1 MPEKTWKKE
10 IAKIEMPDEEI
21 RQGSLDYWNHLAK
34 PLHGMGELEKMIA
47 RIAGIQK
54 TIHPTISKKG
64 IVVLCADNGIV
75 EEGVSQTGAEV
86 TAVVAGNFL
95 TGQTSVCKMAKV
107 AGADIL
113 PYDIG
118 IRTEV
123 DGLTKE
129 VYKVSCGTRNFLR
142 EPAMT
147 REETIRAIMT
157 GMQIVKERKEEG
169 YEILAT
175 GEMGIGNTTTSSA
188 VACALTGEPVE
199 VMAGR
204 GAGLSDAGLLR
215 KKAVIEE
222 GLEKWKPD
230 MQDPVDILSKVGG
243 LDIAGLTGVF
253 LGCARYQIPAVM
265 DGFISSVAALAA
277 VRIEPKVRE
286 YLFASHR
293 SKEPAHNRI
302 LEELRM
308 EAGLDLGMA
317 LGEGTGACALFPLL
331 DMAMTV
337 YEEMSSFEDI
347 QVEQYEEFTS

>member
-1 MPEKTWKKE
+1 MPQETWKRE
-10 IAKIEMPDEEI
+10 IEKIEMPDEKVRED
-21 RQGSLDYWNHLAK
+21 SLVYWNHLAK
-34 PLHGMGELEKMIA
+34 PLHGMGELEKVIA

-54 TIHPTISKKG
+54 TIHPTIKKKG
-64 IVVLCADNGIV
+64 VVVLCADNGIV

-118 IRTEV
+118 ILTEV
-123 DGLTKE
+123 EGLTKE
-129 VYKVSCGTRNFLR
+129 KYKISCGTRNFLK

-147 REETIRAIMT
+147 REETIQAILT

-188 VACALTGEPVE
+188 VACALTGESVD
-199 VMAGR
+199 MMTGR
-204 GAGLSDAGLLR
+204 GAGLSDEGLLR
-215 KKAVIEE
+215 KKAVIEK
-222 GLEKWKPD
+222 GLEIWKPD
-230 MQDPVDILSKVGG
+230 PEDAVDILSKVGG
-243 LDIAGLTGVF
+243 LDIAGLAGVF

-265 DGFISSVAALAA
+265 DGFISTVAALAA
-277 VRIEPKVRE
+277 VKIEPKVRA

-302 LEELRM
+302 LKELNL

-331 DMAMTV
+331 DMAMMV
-337 YEEMSSFEDI
+337 YEEMSSFDDI
-347 QVEQYEEFTS
+347 KVEQYEEFTS